1 MDSELPPLPAQWG
14 GSIGY
19 AGGFVHTSEDLV
31 PFAKYNI
38 SHPEWYG
45 GARQLCWSNTSLV
58 QFLVSSV
65 RSLLARSPA
74 AHGDQV
80 IVSVS
85 QNDIAGSG
93 KDCTAYP
100 GGLCYC
106 NTPGERAV
114 IEAEGGSPMGPM
126 LRAVNQVAAAVAAE
140 YPSAAIETLAYDY
153 TVHPPKL
160 TRPLSNVLITFCTM
174 PDPLVAGSQDA
185 HALPITSAVNQ
196 GMRALLEQW
205 ARLMPAPDT
214 TSPGGLR
221 VWDCECNF
229 SPSRCAI
236 LCSRSNLKQPPCTR
250 RC

>member
-1 MDSELPPLPAQWG
+1 MDGELPPLPAQWG

-19 AGGFVHTSEDLV
+19 SGGFVHTTEDFV

-45 GARQLCWSNTSLV
+45 GARQLCWSNASLV

-100 GGLCYC
+100 SDLCYC
-106 NTPGERAV
+106 STAAERAI
-114 IEAEGGSPMGPM
+114 IEAEGSPMGPM
-126 LRAVNQVAAAVAAE
+126 LRAVNQIAAAIAAE

-185 HALPITSAVNQ
+185 HALPIISSVNQ
-196 GMRALLEQW
+196 GMRMLLEQW
-205 ARLMPAPDT
+205 GRVMPTPHPA
-214 TSPGGLR
+214 SPGGLR
-221 VWDCECNF
+221 IWDCKTYLVPF
-229 SPSRCAI
+229 SLFCCLPSRT
-236 LCSRSNLKQPPCTR
+236 NLKL
-250 RC
+250 